1 MNLPRGQWYIKT
13 ENGKYSVVDRESDD
27 AFILNQ
33 EIFEV
38 AEMEDTYLLDGDSV
52 KVTPVSVDLKDKYLG
67 SRAYTEKELAE
78 KGFTLHLIPGIPI
91 EPI

>member
-1 MNLPRGQWYIKT
+1 MQIYRQVQAFIFLQSASKGTKGKYYVKKNSFYGGDSVPSVNLPRGQWYIKT

-38 AEMEDTYLLDGDSV
+38 AEMEDTIYSM
-52 KVTPVSVDLKDKYLG
+52 
-67 SRAYTEKELAE
+67 E
-78 KGFTLHLIPGIPI
+78 TL
-91 EPI
+91 